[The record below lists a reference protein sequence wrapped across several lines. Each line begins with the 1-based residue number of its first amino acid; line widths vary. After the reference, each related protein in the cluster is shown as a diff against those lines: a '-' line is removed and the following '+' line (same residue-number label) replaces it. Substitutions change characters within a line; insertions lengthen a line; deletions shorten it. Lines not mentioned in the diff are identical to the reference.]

1 MKFQITIE
9 IQDENGNVVY
19 SEPVQLSEIVTSKKL
34 IEILRQELYSI
45 LGDKEYIALVEWK
58 NQKPQDNFLSEDS
71 KVILKRTSSKDLV
84 RYDGNRMVGSK
95 NSRLAGDSTTD
106 APLTKK
112 KKKQ

>member
-1 MKFQITIE
+1 MKIRVAIE
-9 IQDENGNVVY
+9 IQDENGNIVY
-19 SEPVQLSEIVTSKKL
+19 SEPVRISEIVTGKKL
-34 IEILRQELYSI
+34 IEALRSELFSI
-45 LGDKEYIALVEWK
+45 LGDNEYIALVEWN

-84 RYDGNRMVGSK
+84 RYDDNRMVGSK
-95 NSRLAGDSTTD
+95 NSRLAGDSITD